1 MLSKVKMSGTN
12 CLSSSLLSQKNQ
24 GKAVRFSDDSSAGAG
39 VSGDPPDSK
48 DDFIS
53 KLPRSHLQR
62 NAPSTSLRTM
72 FFADT
77 SSNAGAPTT
86 TSKPTV
92 PQTSST
98 SRSRPSSSSGNTAS
112 KDDWLGIQDGKTSR
126 SPSNSPPPTR
136 RSRSAMPA
144 AAAVT
149 PQKGSVDQNKSNDNS
164 SGDEEALFK
173 DIGILP
179 PSGKKS
185 SAMPAVTP
193 QNPPVPANTRQQQ
206 RSASENPL
214 SQHRSRFRGG
224 SRDSTPPVSLGGVG
238 SQESP
243 KLPPKSTFSGS
254 ILDQLGKSPTVSP
267 RSSMDMGK
275 PVPVGSKNSPLPSVA
290 TLLGTN
296 PGPPSTFPPQMETIP
311 NFPPKLP
318 NAEAFSSFSLAAPSV
333 VPEPSPPQIAP
344 TTKKKVI
351 KKDGT
356 TGGNVTFG
364 ANSSTLQLPSHLINE
379 EELKAMSTSLKTLYT
394 NQLEQL
400 QISYKEQL
408 NFLGDANKRKEE
420 LLKDEMKTMQTDYE
434 ERLDRLRKEIH
445 QLESKQTLKAQLPT
459 EEMATITALSEQLNS
474 SIVTLQS
481 VLNKSREDAAGESSA
496 AITQDMMR
504 TVLREHYERSQGKLE
519 GMEDK
524 VCGVVKS
531 VDDSVAKRFSLM
543 NDAWRNLVAQVKQ
556 NMTDVIEANRQNNNS
571 QQGNLPAVELAKVE
585 EKLGVKLDVLMG
597 SMMERLDKALGSKED
612 TSGKLITK
620 MEGKIVVNIHS
631 FFSGNCSNIS

>member
-1 MLSKVKMSGTN
+1 MSGTN
-12 CLSSSLLSQKNQ
+12 CLSSSLISQKNQ
-24 GKAVRFSDDSSAGAG
+24 GKAVRFSDDSSAAAG
-39 VSGDPPDSK
+39 GSSDPPESK

-72 FFADT
+72 FFADI
-77 SSNAGAPTT
+77 SSNTGATNT
-86 TSKPTV
+86 KPTV
-92 PQTSST
+92 PQTSSS
-98 SRSRPSSSSGNTAS
+98 SRSRPSSSSGNATS
-112 KDDWLGIQDGKTSR
+112 KDDWLGIQDGKASR

-136 RSRSAMPA
+136 RSRSSMPAA

-149 PQKGSVDQNKSNDNS
+149 PQKGSVDRNKSNDDV
-164 SGDEEALFK
+164 SGDEVDEEALFK
-173 DIGILP
+173 DIGLLSS
-179 PSGKKS
+179 SGKKS
-185 SAMPAVTP
+185 LAMPTVTQ
-193 QNPPVPANTRQQQ
+193 QNPPVPTNTRQQ

-214 SQHRSRFRGG
+214 AQHRGRFGG
-224 SRDSTPPVSLGGVG
+224 SSRDSTPPVSLGGVAP
-238 SQESP
+238 QESP
-243 KLPPKSTFSGS
+243 KIPPKSTFSGS
-254 ILDQLGKSPTVSP
+254 ILDKLGKSPTVSP

-275 PVPVGSKNSPLPSVA
+275 PASSLGNLPSVA
-290 TLLGTN
+290 TLLGSN
-296 PGPPSTFPPQMETIP
+296 PGPPLSTFPSKMDPITT
-311 NFPPKLP
+311 FPPKLP

-344 TTKKKVI
+344 TTKKKVV

-356 TGGNVTFG
+356 TSGNVTFG

-379 EELKAMSTSLKTLYT
+379 EELKAMSTSLKTLYS

-445 QLESKQTLKAQLPT
+445 QLESKQTLKAQLPP
-459 EEMATITALSEQLNS
+459 EEMASITALSEQLNS

-481 VLNKSREDAAGESSA
+481 VVNKSRENAVGESSA
-496 AITQDMMR
+496 AITQDILR
-504 TVLREHYERSQGKLE
+504 TVLREHYERNQGKLE

-556 NMTDVIEANRQNNNS
+556 NMTDVIEANKQNINS
-571 QQGNLPAVELAKVE
+571 QQGNLTAVELAKVE
-585 EKLGVKLDVLMG
+585 EKLGVKLEVLMG
-597 SMMERLDKALGSKED
+597 SMMERLDKALGSKDD

-620 MEGKIVVNIHS
+620 MEGKLL
-631 FFSGNCSNIS
+631 

>member
-1 MLSKVKMSGTN
+1 MSGTN
-12 CLSSSLLSQKNQ
+12 FLSSSLISQKNQ

-39 VSGDPPDSK
+39 GSSGEPPDSK

-77 SSNAGAPTT
+77 TSNTAASN
-86 TSKPTV
+86 SKPTV
-92 PQTSST
+92 AQTSSS

-136 RSRSAMPA
+136 RSRSSVP

-149 PQKGSVDQNKSNDNS
+149 PPKGSVDQNKSNENS

-173 DIGILP
+173 DIGLLP
-179 PSGKKS
+179 SSGKKS
-185 SAMPAVTP
+185 TVAPP
-193 QNPPVPANTRQQQ
+193 NPPVPASTRQQ

-214 SQHRSRFRGG
+214 SQHRGRFGGG
-224 SRDSTPPVSLGGVG
+224 SRDSTPPVSLGGTG
-238 SQESP
+238 PQESP
-243 KLPPKSTFSGS
+243 KIPPKSTFSGS
-254 ILDQLGKSPTVSP
+254 ILDQLGKSPTGSP

-275 PVPVGSKNSPLPSVA
+275 PAASSLGNKNSPLPSVT
-290 TLLGTN
+290 TLLGNN
-296 PGPPSTFPPQMETIP
+296 PGAPSTFPPQMEPIAT
-311 NFPPKLP
+311 FPPKLP
-318 NAEAFSSFSLAAPSV
+318 NAEPFSSFSLAAPSV
-333 VPEPSPPQIAP
+333 VPEPPPVAP
-344 TTKKKVI
+344 TTKKKVV

-356 TGGNVTFG
+356 AGNTTFG

-408 NFLGDANKRKEE
+408 NFLGEANKRKEE
-420 LLKDEMKTMQTDYE
+420 LLKDEMRTMQADYE

-445 QLESKQTLKAQLPT
+445 QLESRQTLKAQLPP
-459 EEMATITALSEQLNS
+459 EEMATITALSEQLNN

-481 VLNKSREDAAGESSA
+481 VLNKSRENASGERSD
-496 AITQDMMR
+496 AITQDIMR
-504 TVLREHYERSQGKLE
+504 TVLREHYERNQEKLE

-543 NDAWRNLVAQVKQ
+543 NDAWRSLVAQVKQ
-556 NMTDVIEANRQNNNS
+556 NMIDVMEANKQNINS
-571 QQGNLPAVELAKVE
+571 QQGKFSAVELAKLE
-585 EKLGVKLDVLMG
+585 EKLGVKLEVLMG
-597 SMMERLDKALGSKED
+597 SMMERLDKTLGSKDD

-620 MEGKIVVNIHS
+620 MEGKITGIRSIYVIA
-631 FFSGNCSNIS
+631 